1 VFCIEIVV
9 RFLRMGVVSQI
20 FAPMNKTLRGS
31 FSVIVSELLVLLFL
45 FCIISFKS
53 TRSMRL
59 SVFIQDK

>member
-31 FSVIVSELLVLLFL
+31 FSVIVCELLVLLFL
-45 FCIISFKS
+45 FIIYFKS